1 MVLDQFLTKDKITLF
16 EKRLNEEDANY
27 RRQHLRFLE
36 ALRFN
41 VTDQNNIERP
51 IILQETDSENV
62 TITESFMNDL
72 PMEVD
77 GMLYPLFTKMI

>member
-1 MVLDQFLTKDKITLF
+1 MHGLLPLIQKNIHK
-16 EKRLNEEDANY
+16 
-27 RRQHLRFLE
+27 
-36 ALRFN
+36 
-41 VTDQNNIERP
+41 QNP
-51 IILQETDSENV
+51 CCTVIILQETDSENV

>member
-1 MVLDQFLTKDKITLF
+1 MKKMQTI
-16 EKRLNEEDANY
+16 EDSIY
-27 RRQHLRFLE
+27 DFWKHC
-36 ALRFN
+36 RFN